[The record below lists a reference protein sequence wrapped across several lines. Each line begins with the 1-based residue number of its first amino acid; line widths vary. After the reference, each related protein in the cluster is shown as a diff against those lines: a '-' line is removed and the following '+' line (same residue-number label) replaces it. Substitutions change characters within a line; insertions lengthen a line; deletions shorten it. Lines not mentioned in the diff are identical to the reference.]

1 MDGLT
6 RTGMTARARLMAWRL
21 QARDVR
27 ARARR
32 SRHQLTS
39 AALVIA
45 GLAGMLGGA
54 ALVGTWLLGL
64 TLMAEAGGA
73 LWLGLMR
80 DDGTGLPR
88 RGERTTGEVLE
99 AARRMP

>member
-1 MDGLT
+1 MDSLT
-6 RTGMTARARLMAWRL
+6 LATMTVRAHLMAWREH
-21 QARDVR
+21 ARGLR
-27 ARARR
+27 ERGRR

-39 AALVIA
+39 AALVIG

-80 DDGTGLPR
+80 DDGAAVPR
-88 RGERTTGEVLE
+88 RGARTVQEVLQDE
-99 AARRMP
+99 RMRP